1 MDLVPRLVRALLLL
15 ALLLAVA
22 PSAGVAEELC
32 PEPCRCPGHGR
43 LNCRHTGL
51 ATVPPASR
59 RRALALLDF
68 TGNSITALGK
78 QAWKDYPWAETLV
91 LRDNELRTVKSHSLE
106 GLFLLKHLNLSGNG
120 LTRIRSGTFQA
131 WHGMQFLQEL
141 ILSQNPLVVID
152 DSAFFK
158 LPSVRSLDL
167 SATQVIPQTLLQLLQ
182 TTVSLETLQVPKETA
197 CCLCQER
204 PRPESPCRTIQFLC
218 EKLCSSSAPQC
229 VHSTVLQTRGEVMD
243 MEQRRELNTSPV
255 LILKPMEPSLGD
267 HGTAT
272 LVVALTQS
280 AEGGVSSL
288 DSSRRNSYPPQH
300 LLGHEGKTSAGDLR
314 AKVKKKLH
322 KAESIKA
329 ARITVPHQPQP
340 ARLKHVVEKTPSSWH
355 QEKMES
361 RLYWQGLKPSAVT
374 GGLKHA
380 DDPSISGQ
388 HRDEEEDPTARKY
401 HVRTHKR
408 HKKKDR
414 QYWVGHNPLFYQV
427 LSPVKVE
434 RRSRSAQGLNRD
446 VDFLSDPLVQSHPAV
461 SSRRGATAEEKHSS
475 IGGHL
480 LLMPDTR
487 EEEDSMLLHKPVRPR
502 SADLAPVL
510 KDLETNAD
518 HHQQLMEAHKGLK
531 TFMAHV
537 ERALRRDCSLPQLKQ
552 ACAKMVKKTRLLLK
566 VLQGRQE
573 NQEAYDPIEQCRQ
586 QENMIIHM
594 ALGKDKGLTGKHKQ
608 KVVVYVI
615 TFVVLLFFFVLVL
628 LILKCVFHKRS
639 RQSELDSQPGH
650 PRKLWLRR
658 FCAKLPQRG
667 RKDNKEAQNVE
678 QPLLYRAESSSEC
691 CPCSQA
697 VHGASQCCSL
707 FSKSEL
713 PWIQRIRDAYESQR

>member
-1 MDLVPRLVRALLLL
+1 
-15 ALLLAVA
+15 
-22 PSAGVAEELC
+22 
-32 PEPCRCPGHGR
+32 
-43 LNCRHTGL
+43 
-51 ATVPPASR
+51 
-59 RRALALLDF
+59 
-68 TGNSITALGK
+68 
-78 QAWKDYPWAETLV
+78 
-91 LRDNELRTVKSHSLE
+91 
-106 GLFLLKHLNLSGNG
+106 
-120 LTRIRSGTFQA
+120 
-131 WHGMQFLQEL
+131 MQFLQEL

-158 LPSVRSLDL
+158 LPSVRS
-167 SATQVIPQTLLQLLQ
+167 
-182 TTVSLETLQVPKETA
+182 LQVPKETA

-361 RLYWQGLKPSAVT
+361 RLYWQGLKPSAVA

-566 VLQGRQE
+566 VLQERQE
-573 NQEAYDPIEQCRQ
+573 NQGAYDPMEQCRQ

-594 ALGKDKGLTGKHKQ
+594 ALGKDKGLTGKQ
-608 KVVVYVI
+608 KLEVVVYVI
-615 TFVVLLFFFVLVL
+615 TFLVLLFLFILVF

-650 PRKLWLRR
+650 PRKLLLRR

-678 QPLLYRAESSSEC
+678 QPLPYRAESSSKC

-713 PWIQRIRDAYESQR
+713 LWIQRIRDAYESQRSASREEA

>member
-1 MDLVPRLVRALLLL
+1 
-15 ALLLAVA
+15 
-22 PSAGVAEELC
+22 
-32 PEPCRCPGHGR
+32 
-43 LNCRHTGL
+43 
-51 ATVPPASR
+51 
-59 RRALALLDF
+59 
-68 TGNSITALGK
+68 
-78 QAWKDYPWAETLV
+78 
-91 LRDNELRTVKSHSLE
+91 
-106 GLFLLKHLNLSGNG
+106 
-120 LTRIRSGTFQA
+120 
-131 WHGMQFLQEL
+131 
-141 ILSQNPLVVID
+141 
-152 DSAFFK
+152 
-158 LPSVRSLDL
+158 
-167 SATQVIPQTLLQLLQ
+167 
-182 TTVSLETLQVPKETA
+182 
-197 CCLCQER
+197 
-204 PRPESPCRTIQFLC
+204 
-218 EKLCSSSAPQC
+218 
-229 VHSTVLQTRGEVMD
+229 MD

-300 LLGHEGKTSAGDLR
+300 LLGQKGKTGAGDLR
-314 AKVKKKLH
+314 AKAKKKLH